1 MFNSLRNIRDYFL
14 LKRSHLFDEDYYC
27 LQYPDIRLAD
37 VNPLWHFVRVGW
49 KEGRNPSKDFFTV
62 NYLQKYPDVRDAG
75 INPFCHYIKFGINEK
90 RYPVPF
96 IDLPI
101 TKAKKSGEI
110 PCKQF
115 LDVSIIVP
123 VFNGIQYTQAC
134 YRALCNTCDKLNI
147 EIIFVDN
154 ASTDGTS
161 EWLRQISKQDVRVSI
176 IQNKESRGFSGAVN
190 QGIVISSGK
199 YISLVNADTIP
210 GVGWLENL
218 IEAMNAQPR
227 YGILSPCTNYP
238 GEGLQIDNDAIG
250 VKADDVDEYAE
261 GIAGRK
267 GIIPVSHRLM
277 FFCVLIRR
285 ELVDQIG
292 LLDEGY
298 LRGYFEDD
306 DYCMRTIL
314 AGYQLGVVQNAFVY
328 HYGSFSIKENKVDYV
343 KHFEENKKR
352 FFLKASRLS
361 VAMPLKSGKDQK
373 NPLVSVILRTVNRPG
388 LLNNALN
395 SLANQTCQHFE
406 VIIVNDGGPDIPDIL
421 EDYKQ
426 FLNIQYIHNGISK
439 GRTAALNIGIRQA
452 NGEWLCFLDD
462 DDIFYPWFIG
472 AMLQAA
478 GGNRKS
484 NFYYGQHARVLLDP
498 DYPNVIKSLGF
509 TTPFDYDRKELLI
522 GNKIPINTWF
532 VKKATVLEIGGFDET
547 FNALEDYDFIL
558 KFSERYP
565 LVLVRNT
572 ISEYRFYL
580 SQQNTISN
588 SRDEMMIALSRIYDR
603 YPPVDH
609 EMEQTRDAVLR
620 SESSLT
626 SQIRVLEENIS
637 GLSIE
642 SRKQI
647 YMDILKLVGA
657 INE

>member
-27 LQYPDIRLAD
+27 LQYPDIRQAD

-90 RYPVPF
+90 RYPVPL

-101 TKAKKSGEI
+101 TKTKKSGEI

-161 EWLRQISKQDVRVSI
+161 EWLRQISKQDIRVSI

-199 YISLVNADTIP
+199 YISLVNADIIP

-250 VKADDVDEYAE
+250 VKADDVDAYAE
-261 GIAGRK
+261 KIAGRK

-285 ELVDQIG
+285 ELVDLIG

-298 LRGYFEDD
+298 LCGNFEDD
-306 DYCMRTIL
+306 DFCLRTIL
-314 AGYQLGVVQNAFVY
+314 AGYKLGVVQNAFVFLY
-328 HYGSFSIKENKVDYV
+328 ESASIKENKVDYI
-343 KHFEENKKR
+343 KHFEENRKR

-361 VAMPLKSGKDQK
+361 VAMPQKSGKELK
-373 NPLVSVILRTVNRPG
+373 KPLVSVILRTVNRPE
-388 LLNNALN
+388 LLKNALT
-395 SLANQTCQHFE
+395 SLANQTCPHFE
-406 VIIVNDGGPDIPDIL
+406 VIIVNDGGPEIADIL
-421 EDYKQ
+421 EE
-426 FLNIQYIHNGISK
+426 FELILNIQYIHNGVSK
-439 GRTAALNIGIRQA
+439 GRTAALNVGVTQA

-462 DDIFYPWFIG
+462 DDIFYPWFIS

-478 GGNRKS
+478 GGAIKS
-484 NFYYGQHARVLLDP
+484 NFYYGQHTRVLLDP
-498 DYPNVIKSLGF
+498 DYPNAIQSLGF
-509 TTPFDYDRKELLI
+509 IPPFEYDRNELLI

-532 VKKATVLEIGGFDET
+532 VKKTTVLEIGGFDET
-547 FNALEDYDFIL
+547 YNTLEDYDFIL
-558 KFSERYP
+558 RLSTRYP

-580 SQQNTISN
+580 SQQNTVSN
-588 SRDEMMIALSRIYDR
+588 SRNEMMVALSKIYNR
-603 YPPVDH
+603 YPPVDR
-609 EMEQTRDAVLR
+609 EMEQTREAVLR

-626 SQIRVLEENIS
+626 SQIRELEEKIP
-637 GLSIE
+637 GLSVE

-657 INE
+657 ISE